1 MSISYGKEKPY
12 LNSKHKSKVS
22 EILDVVKSKKYGKP
36 GTDVITLDSEGHRRI
51 YLIDHSADKD
61 LTDNLRDGDGFGIR
75 KVYSVGKITKDDI
88 REIIRNIASSH
99 NFSEKDIYNVL
110 SQVGITSEHLSG
122 IDIAAELKMVPSSDD
137 SMVLSTRGEGV
148 LADNDRSGVDGRESQ
163 GSTRL
168 EDKAGYDGIET
179 FTTPQG
185 EVYGFVDKDGNIYLD
200 ETKISPE
207 HPIHEYTHVWD
218 RVVAKRNPELWKK
231 GVELMKQTS
240 ISTR

>member
-1 MSISYGKEKPY
+1 MGK
-12 LNSKHKSKVS
+12 NVDNHF
-22 EILDVVKSKKYGKP
+22 VKSKKYRKP
-36 GTDVITLDSEGHRRI
+36 GTDVITLDSENHNTI

-61 LTDNLRDGDGFGIR
+61 LTDNLREGDGFGIR
-75 KVYSVGKITKDDI
+75 KVYSVEKITKDDI

-99 NFSEKDIYNVL
+99 NFSEKDIHNVL

-122 IDIAAELKMVPSSDD
+122 IDIATELKMVSSSDD

-148 LADNDRSGVDGRESQ
+148 LADNNRRSADGRESQ

-185 EVYGFVDKDGNIYLD
+185 EVYG
-200 ETKISPE
+200 
-207 HPIHEYTHVWD
+207 
-218 RVVAKRNPELWKK
+218 
-231 GVELMKQTS
+231 
-240 ISTR
+240 